1 MEAVKLFDAL
11 PGTII
16 PSHFPS
22 LFLYFSFFLS
32 NSLKPILGLF
42 QLLCALDGIR
52 LIFCPPL
59 GHLAVGLGQC
69 PLQLGFAFLLL
80 FILFP
85 QQVTVV
91 AGGLQGVGQRVLG
104 LWRCS
109 HLHCTRYLNTQ
120 SP

>member
-1 MEAVKLFDAL
+1 MLPAL
-11 PGTII
+11 
-16 PSHFPS
+16 
-22 LFLYFSFFLS
+22 L
-32 NSLKPILGLF
+32 

-52 LIFCPPL
+52 LIFRPPL
-59 GHLAVGLGQC
+59 GYLAVGLGQC

-80 FILFP
+80 LVLFP
-85 QQVTVV
+85 QQVTVM

-109 HLHCTRYLNTQ
+109 HLHCTRYLKTQ